1 MRRAKGPTFFRPM
14 LVVRDFE
21 VSLRCYRDVIGLT
34 GDGESPYAEF
44 ATDAPKLVLLGHAL

>member
-1 MRRAKGPTFFRPM
+1 M

-21 VSLRCYRDVIGLT
+21 VSLRYYRDAIGLT

-44 ATDAPKLVLLGHAL
+44 ATDASKLVLLGHAL